1 MLEEDTY
8 QESQEAWHDT
18 NRVGSNRRLKRLI
31 WALIAMPKSLDIIF
45 PVREPTAFK
54 KKNVLLML
62 TFYFKEY

>member
-54 KKNVLLML
+54 KKKCVINADFL
-62 TFYFKEY
+62 F